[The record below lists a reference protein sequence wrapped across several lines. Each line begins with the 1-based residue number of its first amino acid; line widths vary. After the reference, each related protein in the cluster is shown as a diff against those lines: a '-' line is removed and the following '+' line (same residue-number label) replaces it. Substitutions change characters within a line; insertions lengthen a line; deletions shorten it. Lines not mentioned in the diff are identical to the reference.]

1 MKRNAREKRKS
12 KTKKY
17 RAYLDKMAAKIN
29 DESQLQEEILNE
41 NFATIQECE
50 NRIIEKNR
58 NLWERGYG
66 QNDFYE

>member
-1 MKRNAREKRKS
+1 
-12 KTKKY
+12 
-17 RAYLDKMAAKIN
+17 MAAKIN